1 VKAEYSSA
9 ANRDVKRAIDY
20 YHREAGAEVAER
32 FISKLEAKV
41 LTILEH
47 PASYRVVTRDL
58 RCVNLD
64 RFPYQIVYRI
74 VDDERIK
81 IISVRHHKQHPDFGL
96 DR

>member
-1 VKAEYSSA
+1 M
-9 ANRDVKRAIDY
+9 KRAIDY

-32 FISKLEAKV
+32 FVARLEAKV
-41 LTILEH
+41 LTLLER
-47 PASYRVVTRDL
+47 PASYPVITRDL

-74 VDDERIK
+74 VDATWIK
-81 IISVRHHKQHPDFGL
+81 IISVRHHRQHPDFGL